1 MDNNI
6 ICKEAFNKLKQDMEG
21 IRSMHVSWIYDIWE
35 RCESAMLKR
44 SNQKPALEYKV
55 TPMFTERE
63 HIAHG
68 HEYIYV
74 SPKFKLLKVTETVKY
89 QQNSFSRDELQ
100 LLKTIL
106 AEELNNLQTEKEES
120 KKIIQHNWNY
130 CDKDK
135 EKDAG
140 LNHFHFLTMNAEKDY
155 LRGLRKRYNKL
166 AEIQRKIK
174 KQLT

>member
-1 MDNNI
+1 
-6 ICKEAFNKLKQDMEG
+6 
-21 IRSMHVSWIYDIWE
+21 MHVSWIYDIWE

-63 HIAHG
+63 HIAHVHAYSFG
-68 HEYIYV
+68 
-74 SPKFKLLKVTETVKY
+74 SPKFKLGKVTETVKH
-89 QQNSFSRDELQ
+89 QKNSFSREELQ

-135 EKDAG
+135 EKG
-140 LNHFHFLTMNAEKDY
+140 PWLNHFHFLAMNAEKDR
-155 LRGLRKRYNKL
+155 LRGLRKRYNNL

>member
-1 MDNNI
+1 MNNNI

-21 IRSMHVSWIYDIWE
+21 VRSMHVSWIYDIWE

-55 TPMFTERE
+55 TPMFTLRE
-63 HIAHG
+63 HIAHVQ
-68 HEYIYV
+68 EYSFV
-74 SPKFKLLKVTETVKY
+74 SPKFKLRKVSGTVKY
-89 QQNSFSRDELQ
+89 KQNNFNREELQ
-100 LLKTIL
+100 LLKTVL
-106 AEELNNLQTEKEES
+106 TEELNKLQAEKEES
-120 KKIIQHNWNY
+120 KKIIQHHWNY

-135 EKDAG
+135 EKGAG

>member
-1 MDNNI
+1 MNNNI

-21 IRSMHVSWIYDIWE
+21 VRSMHVSWIYDIWE

-63 HIAHG
+63 HIAHV
-68 HEYIYV
+68 HEYSFV
-74 SPKFKLLKVTETVKY
+74 SPKFKLRKVTETVKY
-89 QQNSFSRDELQ
+89 QQNSFSREELQ
-100 LLKTIL
+100 FLKTML
-106 AEELNNLQTEKEES
+106 TEELNKLQGQKGNS
-120 KKIIQHNWNY
+120 KSVVQHHWNY
-130 CDKDK
+130 CYK
-135 EKDAG
+135 EKETR
-140 LNHFHFLTMNAEKDY
+140 LNHFYFLALNAEKDY

>member
-1 MDNNI
+1 MNNI

-21 IRSMHVSWIYDIWE
+21 VRSMHVSWIYDIWE

-63 HIAHG
+63 HIAHV
-68 HEYIYV
+68 HEYSFV
-74 SPKFKLLKVTETVKY
+74 SPKFKLRKVTETVKY
-89 QQNSFSRDELQ
+89 QQNSFSREEPQ
-100 LLKTIL
+100 LLKITL
-106 AEELNNLQTEKEES
+106 TEELNKLQTEKEES
-120 KKIIQHNWNY
+120 KKLIQYHWNY

-140 LNHFHFLTMNAEKDY
+140 LNRFHFLAMNEEKDY

>member
-1 MDNNI
+1 MNKF

-21 IRSMHVSWIYDIWE
+21 VRSMHVSWIYDIWK

-63 HIAHG
+63 HIAHV
-68 HEYIYV
+68 HEYSFA
-74 SPKFKLLKVTETVKY
+74 SPKFKLHKVTETVQY
-89 QQNSFSRDELQ
+89 QQNSFSREDLQ
-100 LLKTIL
+100 LLKTML
-106 AEELNNLQTEKEES
+106 TEELNNLQTEKEES
-120 KKIIQHNWNY
+120 KKFIQYHWNY

-155 LRGLRKRYNKL
+155 LRGLCKRYNKL

>member
-1 MDNNI
+1 MNKF

-21 IRSMHVSWIYDIWE
+21 VRSMHVSWIYDIWE

-55 TPMFTERE
+55 TPMPTFTERE
-63 HIAHG
+63 HIAQAE
-68 HEYIYV
+68 EY
-74 SPKFKLLKVTETVKY
+74 KFYHTKRKTTETVKY
-89 QQNSFSRDELQ
+89 QQNSFTREELQ
-100 LLKTIL
+100 LLKTVL
-106 AEELNNLQTEKEES
+106 TDELNKLQGQKEIS
-120 KKIIQHNWNY
+120 KSVIQHYWNL

-140 LNHFHFLTMNAEKDY
+140 LNYIYFLTMNAEKDY

>member
-1 MDNNI
+1 MNKF

-21 IRSMHVSWIYDIWE
+21 VRSMHVSWIYDIWK

-63 HIAHG
+63 HIAHV
-68 HEYIYV
+68 HEYSFA
-74 SPKFKLLKVTETVKY
+74 SPKFKLHKVTETVQY
-89 QQNSFSRDELQ
+89 QQNSFSREELQ
-100 LLKTIL
+100 LLKITL
-106 AEELNNLQTEKEES
+106 TEELNKLQTEKEES

-135 EKDAG
+135 EKGAG

>member
-1 MDNNI
+1 MNNNI

-21 IRSMHVSWIYDIWE
+21 VRSMHVSWIYDIWE

-63 HIAHG
+63 HITHV
-68 HEYIYV
+68 HEYSFA
-74 SPKFKLLKVTETVKY
+74 SPKFKLRKVTETVKY
-89 QQNSFSRDELQ
+89 QQNSFSREELQFLKTVLTDELN
-100 LLKTIL
+100 K
-106 AEELNNLQTEKEES
+106 LQGQKGNS
-120 KKIIQHNWNY
+120 KSVIQQNWNY

-135 EKDAG
+135 EKGAG
-140 LNHFHFLTMNAEKDY
+140 LNHFHFLTMNTEKDY

>member
-1 MDNNI
+1 MNNI

-21 IRSMHVSWIYDIWE
+21 VRSMHVSWIYDIWE

-63 HIAHG
+63 HITHV
-68 HEYIYV
+68 HEYSFA
-74 SPKFKLLKVTETVKY
+74 SPNFKLGKVTETVKY
-89 QQNSFSRDELQ
+89 QQNSFSREELQ
-100 LLKTIL
+100 LLKTML
-106 AEELNNLQTEKEES
+106 TEELNKLQTEKEES

-140 LNHFHFLTMNAEKDY
+140 LNHFHFLTMNTEKDY

>member
-21 IRSMHVSWIYDIWE
+21 VRSMHVSWIYDIWE

-63 HIAHG
+63 HIAHV
-68 HEYIYV
+68 HEYSFV
-74 SPKFKLLKVTETVKY
+74 SPKFKLRKVTETVKY
-89 QQNSFSRDELQ
+89 QQNSFSREELQ
-100 LLKTIL
+100 LLKTVLTDEI
-106 AEELNNLQTEKEES
+106 NKLQGKKKHS
-120 KKIIQHNWNY
+120 KYVIQYYWNY
-130 CDKDK
+130 CDK
-135 EKDAG
+135 EKQTSS
-140 LNHFHFLTMNAEKDY
+140 NSHFLAMNAEKDR
-155 LRGLRKRYNKL
+155 LRGLRKRYNNL